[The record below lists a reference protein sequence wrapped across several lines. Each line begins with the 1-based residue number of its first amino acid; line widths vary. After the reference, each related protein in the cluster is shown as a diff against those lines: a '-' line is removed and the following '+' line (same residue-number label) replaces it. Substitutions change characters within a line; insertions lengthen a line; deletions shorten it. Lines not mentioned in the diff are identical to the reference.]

1 MTRPKLKNIQPDVQK
16 LAITL
21 KQLRALA
28 AAVETGSLTVAGQ
41 RLNVTTSAISTQLK
55 LLEENLGGKLLGRAN
70 DGHMVATEAGRA
82 MFDAALQIEEV
93 LAHALGKAAAIF
105 EGRLGLVT
113 IGAVSAAKYFVPK
126 LVRQLRQDAPAI
138 KTTLQIG
145 NRRDIV
151 AALATRKL
159 DLAIMGRPPREPKV
173 EAFALGD
180 HPHLLVAPP
189 DHPLA
194 GRGAVPDD
202 ELLNEVF
209 LIREPGS
216 GTRALTDRFL
226 ERLDPSGP
234 AEMLEFGS
242 NGSIKEAAMAGL
254 GLAVI
259 SAHAIQ
265 IELEQRRLVELQVA
279 GFPVVRQ
286 WFLVYREGVLPAVA
300 QRVCDIILAMNG
312 SFLPGAADDTPPS
325 QGEQVS
331 LRGAEE

>member
-1 MTRPKLKNIQPDVQK
+1 MQK

-41 RLNVTTSAISTQLK
+41 RLNVTTPAISTQLK
-55 LLEENLGGKLLGRAN
+55 LLEENLGGKLLGRAS
-70 DGHMVATEAGRA
+70 DGHMVATEAGMA
-82 MFDAALQIEEV
+82 MFDAASQMEEV
-93 LAHALGKAAAIF
+93 LAHALGKVTAIF

-138 KTTLQIG
+138 KTTLHIG

-151 AALATRKL
+151 AALASRRL
-159 DLAIMGRPPREPKV
+159 DLAIMGRPPREPRV

-194 GRGAVPDD
+194 GREAVSD
-202 ELLNEVF
+202 EQLSNEVF

-234 AEMLEFGS
+234 AEVLEFGS
-242 NGSIKEAAMAGL
+242 NGSIKEAAMVGL

-265 IELEQRRLVELQVA
+265 IELEQRRLIELPVA

-286 WFLVYREGVLPAVA
+286 WFLVHREGTLSAVV

-312 SFLPGAADDTPPS
+312 SYLPGAADNTFIH
-325 QGEQVS
+325 
-331 LRGAEE
+331 RGQEILSAEPAE

>member
-1 MTRPKLKNIQPDVQK
+1 MQK

-28 AAVETGSLTVAGQ
+28 ATVETGSLTVAGQ
-41 RLNVTTSAISTQLK
+41 RLNVTTPAISTQLK
-55 LLEENLGGKLLGRAN
+55 LLEENLGGKLIARAD
-70 DGHMVATEAGRA
+70 DGHMVATEAGKA
-82 MFDAALQIEEV
+82 MIEAALQIDEV
-93 LAHALGKAAAIF
+93 LSHALGKAAAIF
-105 EGRLGLVT
+105 EGRMGLVS

-145 NRRDIV
+145 NRRDII
-151 AALATRKL
+151 AALANRRL
-159 DLAIMGRPPREPKV
+159 DLVIMGRPPRAPKV

-180 HPHLLVAPP
+180 HPHLLVARP

-194 GRGAVPDD
+194 GKNAVTDEELGA
-202 ELLNEVF
+202 EIF

-226 ERLDPSGP
+226 ERLDPFGP
-234 AEMLEFGS
+234 TETIEFGS
-242 NGSIKEAAMAGL
+242 NESIKQAAMAGL

-265 IELEQRRLVELQVA
+265 VELAQNRLIELNLP
-279 GFPVVRQ
+279 GFPVIRQ
-286 WFLVYREGVLPAVA
+286 WFLVYRDGPLPAVA
-300 QRVCDIILAMNG
+300 ERVRDIILSMNG
-312 SFLPGAADDTPPS
+312 SFLPDTGEDSFSAAVGNSSISVALP
-325 QGEQVS
+325 
-331 LRGAEE
+331 